1 MVNLNLIT
9 NMAQRTRKYGLDIP
23 NFTPATFQGTVYT
36 PQQEDM
42 SLLANSMRQL
52 EERQR
57 TAAEKASAMDLAFAN
72 VRSKLHQDKETMAWF
87 DNYVNKYKNKVDS
100 YARIGDYGN
109 AINAAIRLAGEA
121 RNDAGLEARIRAN
134 EEYEEIDKIQKA
146 RVREG
151 KISQNTY
158 DWWKA
163 TKGYKFDELKD
174 DNGNVIGGT
183 LATKDSEPLD
193 DLDIVTLSAQA
204 FKLITPQKGSTTNK
218 WDNKYSNQGE
228 ASRLVGKGK
237 NAIEL
242 ETGEY
247 YDTSGQKTSAY
258 EKVNIK
264 DIKANLAELAKRNG
278 SLEQMKQGLA
288 VAKFS
293 LEKAKQERD
302 RLEEE
307 LNVAKVKG
315 EDITEL
321 EEKFNDAD
329 QFYEQK
335 LKDMSSNGSIIDFDE
350 YYARQITDNLFAKN
364 LAYDWRTVVNDSGT
378 AHVFNRTK
386 TSKGKKDEEETTHQY
401 PVSEWNGVTVTMP
414 IGKTLEQA
422 TNVGSG
428 ASSIFEKANN
438 NSVQK
443 SDTISG
449 NSYIG
454 VTSTY

>member
-1 MVNLNLIT
+1 
-9 NMAQRTRKYGLDIP
+9 MAQRTRKYGLDIP

-72 VRSKLHQDKETMAWF
+72 VRSKLHQDKETMTWF

-109 AINAAIRLAGEA
+109 AINAATRLAGESI
-121 RNDAGLEARIRAN
+121 NDAGLQARLRAN

-163 TKGYKFDELKD
+163 TKGYKFDEIKD
-174 DNGNVIGGT
+174 DSGNVIGGNLT
-183 LATKDSEPLD
+183 TKDSEPLD

-378 AHVFNRTK
+378 AHVFNKTK
-386 TSKGKKDEEETTHQY
+386 TSKGSGKDKEETTHQY
-401 PVSEWNGVTVTMP
+401 PVSEWNGSPVTMRV
-414 IGKTLEQA
+414 GKTLEQA
-422 TNVGSG
+422 TDVGST
-428 ASSIFEKANN
+428 ASSIFQRANSN
-438 NSVQK
+438 TEQK

-449 NSYIG
+449 NGYMG
-454 VTSTY
+454 VTSTYK